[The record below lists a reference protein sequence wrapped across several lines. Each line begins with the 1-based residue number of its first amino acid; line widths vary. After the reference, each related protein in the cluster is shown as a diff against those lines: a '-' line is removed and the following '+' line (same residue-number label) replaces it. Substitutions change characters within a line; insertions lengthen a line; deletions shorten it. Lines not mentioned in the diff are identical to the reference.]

1 MARRLKVVFAGKV
14 VKLVAM
20 GALAA
25 LAGPALAAECG
36 ADQLGTSRT
45 IQLPRDG
52 ALYGTQQHAALPL
65 EKGEVVLTFDDGPE
79 PSGTPAVLAALAD
92 QCVKATF
99 FMIGEKLVGSPALA
113 RRVVAEGH
121 SAGLHSDTHPHLS
134 GLGAQRQLDDLRKN
148 QAAYQAA
155 FGVSGPAYRFPYLEE
170 TPTMLA
176 ALKAAKITVMSIDLG
191 INDWLPDDTTEVL
204 TARLAESLAKTGRG
218 IILMHDA
225 NGPTVKALPS
235 LLRLLKD
242 EGYRVVHLE
251 WEK

>member
-1 MARRLKVVFAGKV
+1 M
-14 VKLVAM
+14 AM
-20 GALAA
+20 GMLAS

-36 ADQLGTSRT
+36 AGKLGTART
-45 IQLPRDG
+45 IKLPRES
-52 ALYGTQQHAALPL
+52 ALYGAYQHSSLPL

-99 FMIGEKLVGSPALA
+99 FMIGDKLVRSPELA

-121 SAGLHSDTHPHLS
+121 SAGLHSNTHPHLS
-134 GLGAQRQLDDLRKN
+134 GLGAQQQLDDLRQN

-155 FGVSGPAYRFPYLEE
+155 LGVPAPAYRFPYLEE

-176 ALKAAKITVMSIDLG
+176 ALKAAKVTVMSIDLG
-191 INDWLPDDTTEVL
+191 INDWFPNDTTEVL
-204 TARLAESLAKTGRG
+204 MVRLAENLTKTGRG

-225 NGPTVKALPS
+225 NGPTVKALPA

-242 EGYRVVHLE
+242 KGYKVVHLE